1 MRKHTLSGDFAPRI
15 TALCDV
21 EQALRRSR
29 LRPDANF
36 VRAETLR
43 KKVFSQHPKTK
54 KLLRKCAHVLFSAPI
69 LIAR

>member
-1 MRKHTLSGDFAPRI
+1 MAKHALSSAFAPRI
-15 TALCDV
+15 TALCNV

-29 LRPDANF
+29 LRPDASF

-43 KKVFSQHPKTK
+43 KKVFAQHPNTK
-54 KLLRKCAHVLFSAPI
+54 KALRKCAHVLFFAPI